1 MDINMCHMDSVV
13 LINDLYSLIVIF
25 RADTLIKFFDDR
37 YKLRYNLFQI
47 CKRPFFQC
55 FRQDRMVGVSTCL
68 ADYIDRFIDRKCLFI
83 YQNTDQFRNDHCR
96 MRIIDLD
103 HRIFVHLT
111 QITFLFTQLF

>member
-1 MDINMCHMDSVV
+1 MDSVV
-13 LINDLYSLIVIF
+13 LIDDLYSLIVIF
-25 RADTLIKFFDDR
+25 RTDALIKLFDDR

>member
-1 MDINMCHMDSVV
+1 MDINMCHMDSVFFV
-13 LINDLYSLIVIF
+13 NDRYPLIRIF
-25 RADTLIKFFDDR
+25 GFCHFIQLADDR
-37 YKLRYNLFQI
+37 HQLRYNLFQI
-47 CKRPFFQC
+47 RNRPFFQC